1 MMPLGGLSRY
11 LLCSGGLQGR
21 FFVPSET
28 CLGIGHLFWLQA
40 CVLCLW
46 TEFRMQEC
54 APVLEPC
61 SQGEKSRNAVGP
73 GKSARHTNAINPEA
87 MGSWGW
93 FSFSSSKVNQ
103 GKEVLVWNSL
113 DM

>member
-1 MMPLGGLSRY
+1 
-11 LLCSGGLQGR
+11 
-21 FFVPSET
+21 
-28 CLGIGHLFWLQA
+28 
-40 CVLCLW
+40 
-46 TEFRMQEC
+46 MQEC

-73 GKSARHTNAINPEA
+73 GKSARHTNAINQEA

-103 GKEVLVWNSL
+103 GKEAVGVGFHLVARRSTRGKRYL
-113 DM
+113 YGIV